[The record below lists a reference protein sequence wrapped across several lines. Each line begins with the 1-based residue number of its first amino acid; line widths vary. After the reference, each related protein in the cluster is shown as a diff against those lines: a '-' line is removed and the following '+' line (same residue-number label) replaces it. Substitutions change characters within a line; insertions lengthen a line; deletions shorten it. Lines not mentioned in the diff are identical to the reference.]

1 MLASRTT
8 SPALGGRAAEA
19 GPVEVPGGEGQL
31 GVALAQDRLD
41 RRQVEHGG
49 LQAGDGPGEGGG
61 VGAGPAADVQQPART
76 LEAGQAGQLTPE
88 PGGQVVEGAQEV
100 ERAAGVGG
108 QAVAPGRDAGVAV
121 VDALGQAGPGLVE
134 EPLLGHDQGHRL
146 GVAAGQ
152 GGPVG
157 RQGVPGRAVA
167 GQAERDQPP
176 EQRPGRARAGPAGG
190 GHRLRGPRLGG
201 DGVGHPAATTAD
213 CW

>member
-1 MLASRTT
+1 M
-8 SPALGGRAAEA
+8 
-19 GPVEVPGGEGQL
+19 
-31 GVALAQDRLD
+31 ALAQDRLD

-49 LQAGDGPGEGGG
+49 LQAGDGPGEGGV

-157 RQGVPGRAVA
+157 RQAYP
-167 GQAERDQPP
+167 
-176 EQRPGRARAGPAGG
+176 AGPWPARPSATRPPSSARVARGLVPQAAATASAG
-190 GHRLRGPRLGG
+190 RGSVAMASATPLAQA
-201 DGVGHPAATTAD
+201 AATTAD
-213 CW
+213 RW